1 IWATYVVYKIA
12 KRAYIKRKQK
22 LTELEAALTISKD
35 HDSSTTLTYNSERH
49 PKKII
54 DDDAADES
62 SDMLQN
68 NVAIDDAADKSS
80 GMLQNNVAIDDAADE
95 SSGMLQNNVAIDD
108 AAGVGYHEI
117 QTAGNTY
124 KPYRNFTHQHTYSE
138 VTLANAHLSHLN
150 DNDN

>member
-22 LTELEAALTISKD
+22 LTELEAALTISKY

-62 SDMLQN
+62 S
-68 NVAIDDAADKSS
+68 
-80 GMLQNNVAIDDAADE
+80 
-95 SSGMLQNNVAIDD
+95 GMLQNNVAIDD
-108 AAGVGYHEI
+108 AAGVGYYEI

-138 VTLANAHLSHLN
+138 VTLANAHLNYLN